1 MLTPVE
7 IENKVFKSGGLGYDK
22 KDVDVFMREVADSYS
37 EVYKEKLELEDKM
50 NVLNEAL
57 GRYKSIE
64 KTMQKA
70 LILAEKTA
78 EEEKAAALVNARQ
91 IENDAVF
98 KAQNILSDARRE
110 LDGIKKQILTMRQI
124 YETYK
129 VNFKNLA
136 NAQIELLNSDSF
148 NVTFSDEALDDTD
161 MSPMQPVERE
171 EVPDAD
177 TAADFSLPEGFDF
190 INPESVN

>member
-110 LDGIKKQILTMRQI
+110 LDGIRKQILTMRQI

-148 NVTFSDEALDDTD
+148 NVTFSDEAIDDAD

-177 TAADFSLPEGFDF
+177 TDFNLPEGFDF